1 MYPGGKAVFE
11 TLKERDAAADNKYKL
26 DVKAWES
33 QQKQAQTDQANMLKL
48 LTSGEVKAK
57 KVGRQW
63 RVTIAALNEYLE
75 KADN

>member
-1 MYPGGKAVFE
+1 MEAAEF
-11 TLKERDAAADNKYKL
+11 LKVGR
-26 DVKAWES
+26 S
-33 QQKQAQTDQANMLKL
+33 TMLKL

>member
-1 MYPGGKAVFE
+1 MSQLNFSKRRKTVTPLTESEKAQRPLDLLEAAEF
-11 TLKERDAAADNKYKL
+11 LKVGR
-26 DVKAWES
+26 S
-33 QQKQAQTDQANMLKL
+33 TMLKL
-48 LTSGEVKAK
+48 LTNGEVKAK

>member
-1 MYPGGKAVFE
+1 MTPLTESEKVQRPLDLLEAAEF
-11 TLKERDAAADNKYKL
+11 LKVGR
-26 DVKAWES
+26 S
-33 QQKQAQTDQANMLKL
+33 TMLKL

>member
-1 MYPGGKAVFE
+1 MTPLTESEKAQRPLDLLEAAEV
-11 TLKERDAAADNKYKL
+11 LKVGR
-26 DVKAWES
+26 S
-33 QQKQAQTDQANMLKL
+33 TMLKL